1 MTQNVKRDEA
11 VQISLGKLSTSCSS
25 LSGLL
30 ARHPFDCWRLSH
42 CTIFVVSP
50 DNIMAGYDKLAR
62 LVADYPDLTIY
73 RRFGVLSAKI
83 LLFMQAELVHLERN
97 LEIVANDDRKDP
109 ARSSFE
115 TSWAALFGAPS
126 GEGADLQSRKITEI
140 QDKLSNYR
148 MSRKITG

>member
-1 MTQNVKRDEA
+1 MT
-11 VQISLGKLSTSCSS
+11 
-25 LSGLL
+25 
-30 ARHPFDCWRLSH
+30 
-42 CTIFVVSP
+42 
-50 DNIMAGYDKLAR
+50 GYDKLAR

-97 LEIVANDDRKDP
+97 LEIVAHDDRKDP

-115 TSWAALFGAPS
+115 SSWAALFGAPS

-148 MSRKITG
+148 MRQGNWLGCRTDWLSFSQRPRFFERPKFWA